1 MDTKQKAEFFGGFD
15 LKEIAIMFVVVVV
28 VVGFGANFLAD
39 QRADATNGTT
49 EAQIYDD
56 GLDGVAQLTS
66 KLGTIAKV
74 IVLAIIIVV
83 LSVLGVRA
91 SGGRR

>member
-28 VVGFGANFLAD
+28 VVGFGAEFLAD
-39 QRADATNGTT
+39 QKETAPNGSAEET
-49 EAQIYDD
+49 IYDD
-56 GLDGVAQLTS
+56 GLSGLGQLTS

-91 SGGRR
+91 TKSR